1 MANPNQSEKSVA
13 LDREENITRGNIA
26 AKKVALYI
34 YNSDTDQLEPYTGSA
49 SGGAAKATDAYYYI
63 QKDTEDATYKYYGY
77 MKDDAGWFIKRI
89 TIATNLAEFVKG
101 ASGYTS
107 EWTNRASQTYADYA
121 ATF

>member
-1 MANPNQSEKSVA
+1 MAIPNTSEKSVS
-13 LDREENITRGNIA
+13 LDREENITRGNLS

-34 YNSDTDQLEPYTGSA
+34 YNSDTDQLEPYSSTA
-49 SGGAAKATDAYYYI
+49 SGGGKATDAYYYI

-101 ASGYTS
+101 ASGYTTA
-107 EWTNRASQTYADYA
+107 WTNRASQTYADYA

>member
-13 LDREENITRGNIA
+13 LDREENITRGNLS

-34 YNSDTDQLEPYTGSA
+34 YNSDTDQLEPYSSTA
-49 SGGAAKATDAYYYI
+49 SGGGKATDAYYYI
-63 QKDTEDATYKYYGY
+63 QKDTDDATYKYYGY
-77 MKDDAGWFIKRI
+77 MKDDGGWFIKRI

-101 ASGYTS
+101 TSGYTS
-107 EWTNRASQTYADYA
+107 EWTNRASQTYGDYA